1 MQDLRVLHGRL
12 DQYFHREVECAI
24 NLKVEDFR
32 SVVIYSA
39 RRPLPLP
46 QSQPKKRTF
55 QNDRD

>member
-1 MQDLRVLHGRL
+1 MQDPRVLHGRL
-12 DQYFHREVECAI
+12 DQYFHLEVECAI

-39 RRPLPLP
+39 RRPLPLLR
-46 QSQPKKRTF
+46 SNPKKRIS